1 MTKPHSTTPE
11 PGDGAAGS
19 GRHAG
24 TENADGRDVR
34 GTDGVRD
41 DDERT
46 VRGDGEKNGDG
57 LADPTDDRSNC
68 GVGAVVD
75 LEGGPSHDVVADA
88 VRLLENLE
96 HRGTTGAEPDTGDG
110 AGIMVQR
117 PDAFFRSVVDA
128 DLPDEYAV
136 GSLFLPQ
143 DERARGQLFDVVAE
157 TLAEYGLEILAWR
170 SVPTENGDL
179 GATALESEPDHW
191 QVFVAP
197 TDEAD
202 PADRFVD
209 ADADADAD
217 RDPAL
222 LGFDRALYVARK
234 AIETAAEDVDGSGRF
249 YIASLDRRRVVYK
262 GLLKGEQLAGYFPD
276 LRDERFASRAAL
288 VHARFS
294 TNTLGA
300 WHLAH
305 PYRNIVHN
313 GEFNTIQGNI
323 NWMRARETDVS
334 HPGFGADLETVKPVI
349 DDPNQSDTASVDNAL
364 ELLVQTGR
372 ELPHVLRMLI
382 PEAFRDDHLMDA
394 ARADWYDYHASL
406 VEPWDGPALV
416 LGFDGDR
423 VAGVLDRN
431 GLRPCRYEVTS
442 DDRLI
447 VGSEVG
453 ALPTD
458 PAEVE
463 RRGRL
468 QPGEIFVADL
478 ESGRVVPDEEVFADL
493 TDDRYGEW
501 VAEEQVALSDLL
513 ETDDP
518 TSAGIG
524 AGADDEADAET
535 DAGADDEADAD
546 ANDVEGTS
554 PLRARQAAFGYT
566 TDSMNHLVEPM
577 AREGKDPVGSMG
589 DDTPLSV
596 LSDVDRPLFTYF
608 KQLFAQVSNP
618 PIDYI
623 REELVT
629 SLETRL
635 GFQRNLLDES
645 AEHARQ
651 LVSET
656 PILTDAE
663 TESIKALGGSEENA
677 AAAGASGAAD
687 GSLADETPLESTVL
701 DTTFPPETDLEDAVS
716 RLRDD
721 AAAAIED
728 GADVIVLSDRAIGPD
743 RIAIP
748 SLLATGA
755 VHHHLVRNGL
765 RNHAGLVV
773 ESGEPHEVHHIA
785 TLVGYGAGAVTP
797 YLAYASIADVV
808 AGPDGADEAEAIAAY
823 RGALE
828 DGLLKTMAKMGISTM
843 ESYQGAQIF
852 EAVGLDSG
860 FVAEYFSG
868 TEIRTEGIG
877 IDEIE
882 GDVRTR
888 HAMAFGADP
897 QLETVGEYEHRSS
910 GIKHGWNPQTVGT
923 LQQAVRSGEYDQYR
937 EFAAEVN
944 DQEGSPHT
952 LRGLLEF
959 DADRDPVPVEEVEP
973 VEEIVKRFSTA
984 AMSLGSISPEAHEN
998 NSIAMNRIGA
1008 KSNTG
1013 EGGEPPERFGTER
1026 ECNVK
1031 QVASGRFGVTAEYLA
1046 SADELQIKM
1055 AQGSKPGEGG
1065 HLPGKKVNEMIAHVR
1080 CSTPGVGLISPPPQH
1095 DIYSIEDLK
1104 QLIYDLKS
1112 ANPDADVNVKLVSE
1126 AGIGTIAA
1134 GVAKANADVVHVSG
1148 HSGGTGASPKT
1159 SIKNAGLPWELGL
1172 AETNQMLRAT
1182 GLRDRIRVSADGGLR
1197 TGRDVAVAALLGAEE
1212 YVFGTASLVTSGCV
1226 MARQCHENTC
1236 PVGVATQREDLRQR
1250 FPGEP
1255 DHVINYMTFIAEE
1268 LREIMADLGFRTL
1281 EELIGRPELLAQRE
1295 TDHEKARHLDLSSVI
1310 AEPTGS
1316 VRTKVREQDHEVD
1329 DRLDWD
1335 LIDAAA
1341 DAIADGAPVS
1351 IHEDVTNVDRAVGAT
1366 LSNRVVSEHGG
1377 DGLADDT
1384 IAVDFDGY
1392 AGQSFGA
1399 FLAEGVTFSLTGA
1412 ANDYVGK
1419 GLSGGKLVVNTP
1431 PDAGYDA
1438 SGNVVVGNVCLYGA
1452 TAGEVYVNGVAGER
1466 FGVRNSGATAVVE
1479 GVGDH
1484 GCEYMTG
1491 GVVAVLGETG
1501 RNFAAGMSGGIAY
1514 VHDPDDRLAE
1524 RANTGMVS
1532 LSRDL
1537 SERDEAMLRRL
1548 VENHAAYTESDR
1560 ARELL
1565 DDWEAALESF
1575 VRVFPDAYADVIAEG
1590 IGEDVRDA
1598 RPPAA
1603 TADVLPEADANVV
1616 SSDD

>member
-1 MTKPHSTTPE
+1 MTKPHSITPE
-11 PGDGAAGS
+11 PSDGAAGS
-19 GRHAG
+19 GRDG
-24 TENADGRDVR
+24 DEENA
-34 GTDGVRD
+34 
-41 DDERT
+41 
-46 VRGDGEKNGDG
+46 GDG
-57 LADPTDDRSNC
+57 LADPTDERSNC

-75 LEGGPSHDVVADA
+75 LDGTPSHETVADA

-96 HRGTTGAEPDTGDG
+96 HRGTTGAETNTGDG

-117 PDAFFRSVVDA
+117 PDPFFRSVVDV
-128 DLPDEYAV
+128 DLPAEYAV
-136 GSLFLPQ
+136 GSLFLPRN
-143 DERARGQLFDVVAE
+143 DRAREELFDVVAE
-157 TLAEYGLEILAWR
+157 TLAEYDLEVLTWR
-170 SVPTENGDL
+170 SVPTENDDL

-197 TDEAD
+197 TDEAAL
-202 PADRFVD
+202 ADRFVD

-234 AIETAAEDVDGSGRF
+234 AIETAAADVDRSGRF
-249 YIASLDRRRVVYK
+249 YVASLDRRRVVYK
-262 GLLKGEQLAGYFPD
+262 GLLKGEQLADYFPD
-276 LRDERFASRAAL
+276 LNDDRFASRAAL

-364 ELLVQTGR
+364 ELLIQSGR
-372 ELPHVLRMLI
+372 ELPHALRMLI
-382 PEAFRDDHLMDA
+382 PEAFRDDHLMDED
-394 ARADWYDYHASL
+394 RADWYDYHASL

-416 LGFDGDR
+416 LGFDGDH

-431 GLRPCRYEVTS
+431 GLRPCRYEVTT

-458 PAEVE
+458 PADVE

-478 ESGRVVPDEEVFADL
+478 ESGRVVPDEEVFAEL
-493 TDDRYGEW
+493 TDDRYGDW
-501 VAEEQVALSDLL
+501 VAEEQVDLSEIR

-518 TSAGIG
+518 TSAGI
-524 AGADDEADAET
+524 
-535 DAGADDEADAD
+535 DAGDEEAASDEDVDAGGDAD
-546 ANDVEGTS
+546 DVEGTS

-577 AREGKDPVGSMG
+577 AETGSDPVGSMG

-645 AEHARQ
+645 PEHARQ

-663 TESIKALGGSEENA
+663 TEAIKALGEETAADAAGTNA
-677 AAAGASGAAD
+677 ADAA
-687 GSLADETPLESTVL
+687 LESRVL
-701 DTTFPPETDLEDAVS
+701 DTTFEAGTDLENAVS
-716 RLRDD
+716 RLCDD

-728 GADVIVLSDRAIGPD
+728 GADVIVLSDRALGPE

-773 ESGEPHEVHHIA
+773 ESGEPHEVHHVA
-785 TLVGYGAGAVTP
+785 TLVGYGAGAVNP

-808 AGPDGADEAEAIAAY
+808 AGPDGADEAKAIAAY

-937 EFAAEVN
+937 EFAEAVN
-944 DQEGSPHT
+944 DQEDSPHT

-959 DADRDPVPVEEVEP
+959 DADRDPVPIDEVEP

-1026 ECNVK
+1026 ECTVK

-1112 ANPDADVNVKLVSE
+1112 ANPDADINVKLVSE

-1182 GLRDRIRVSADGGLR
+1182 GLRDRIRVSADGGMR

-1268 LREIMADLGFRTL
+1268 LREIMAELGFRTV

-1295 TDHEKARHLDLSSVI
+1295 TDHEKAKHLDLSGVI

-1316 VRTKVREQDHEVD
+1316 IRTKVRAQDHGID

-1335 LIDAAA
+1335 LIDDAA

-1351 IHEDVTNVDRAVGAT
+1351 INEDVTNVDRAVGAT
-1366 LSNRVVSEHGG
+1366 LSNRVVSAHGG
-1377 DGLADDT
+1377 EGLADDT

-1419 GLSGGKLVVNTP
+1419 GLSGGKLIVNTP
-1431 PDAGYDA
+1431 ADAGYEA
-1438 SGNVVVGNVCLYGA
+1438 SENVVVGNVCLYGA

-1466 FGVRNSGATAVVE
+1466 FGVRNSGARAVVE

-1501 RNFAAGMSGGIAY
+1501 RNFAAGMSGGVAY
-1514 VHDPDDRLAE
+1514 VHDPDGRLAE

-1560 ARELL
+1560 AHELL
-1565 DDWEAALESF
+1565 DDWEATCESF

-1603 TADVLPEADANVV
+1603 TAEALPEADANAV